1 LAISKERKEELI
13 ADYIEQLRQSKGF
26 ILADYRGL
34 SVSAM
39 EDIRRSVRPIGAETR
54 VVKNRLLALAL
65 EEVGMS
71 LPEEWLEGPTLVDF
85 CHDEVPPV
93 AKALTDAAKGL
104 DQFHIKGG
112 LISGSIMTV
121 EQVQAVADLPPLD
134 VLFGQIMGTV
144 NAPASRIS
152 GVVAS
157 GVRQVLNLL
166 QAYKEK
172 LEEAAPTAGGG
183 VSTAAEAA

>member
-1 LAISKERKEELI
+1 LAISKERKEELV
-13 ADYIEQLRQSKGF
+13 ADYVEQLRESKGF

-34 SVSAM
+34 SVGAM

-65 EEVGMS
+65 EEVGLS
-71 LPEEWLEGPTLVDF
+71 LPGEWLEGPTLVDF
-85 CHDEVPPV
+85 CHQEVPPV
-93 AKALTDAAKGL
+93 AKALTDAARSL

-134 VLFGQIMGTV
+134 ALFGQILGTV
-144 NAPASRIS
+144 NAPAGRIS

-157 GVRQVLNLL
+157 GIRQVINLL

-172 LEEAAPTAGGG
+172 LEEAGPAAGG